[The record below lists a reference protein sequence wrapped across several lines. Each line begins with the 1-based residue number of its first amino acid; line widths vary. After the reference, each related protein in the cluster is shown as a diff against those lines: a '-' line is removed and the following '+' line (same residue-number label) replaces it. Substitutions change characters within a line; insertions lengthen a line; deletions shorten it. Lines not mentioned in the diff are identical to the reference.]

1 MKAQRLSIAAHN
13 AARAWGGGEIAQTAL
28 LDGLRRRG
36 HEVVFYCNHD
46 VVAKEAAALG
56 IESRISYL
64 GGDAALH
71 HAWRFARV
79 LRRQQPDA
87 LILGFYSKNL
97 LAALGGRLARVPRV
111 VARIELQRSKPS
123 LKYRF
128 VLNTWVDTIVTVADS
143 VRRVYLAAGYAAQRV
158 VTIHNAF
165 EFGSPTRPP
174 EAVRRSLRVPA
185 GAPLVGAVGRL
196 VSQKRFDRLLHAVAL
211 LSADVHCV
219 IVGEGEVRRE
229 LETLAEDLQ
238 IRDRVHL
245 PGWRRDVSDILV
257 IFDVFALTSDFEGLA
272 IAMTEAMAAGVP
284 VVSTR
289 VSGAEETLGA
299 GERGAAPG
307 IIVGFDAREIAEAIA
322 ELLSDPQRRSSMG
335 AAGRRLIADRF
346 SFDRMLD
353 RWEAVLRGDL
363 GLPARPS

>member
-1 MKAQRLSIAAHN
+1 MKEQRLSIAAHN

-143 VRRVYLAAGYAAQRV
+143 VRRVYLAAGYAAACGHDSQR
-158 VTIHNAF
+158 
-165 EFGSPTRPP
+165 
-174 EAVRRSLRVPA
+174 LRVW
-185 GAPLVGAVGRL
+185 
-196 VSQKRFDRLLHAVAL
+196 
-211 LSADVHCV
+211 LSD
-219 IVGEGEVRRE
+219 
-229 LETLAEDLQ
+229 T
-238 IRDRVHL
+238 
-245 PGWRRDVSDILV
+245 
-257 IFDVFALTSDFEGLA
+257 
-272 IAMTEAMAAGVP
+272 AAG
-284 VVSTR
+284 
-289 VSGAEETLGA
+289 SGKT
-299 GERGAAPG
+299 
-307 IIVGFDAREIAEAIA
+307 
-322 ELLSDPQRRSSMG
+322 
-335 AAGRRLIADRF
+335 
-346 SFDRMLD
+346 RMLD